1 MPVEYIRAFATWA
14 LTKKGLK
21 SSTVRSY
28 VSSLNTVHALSNS
41 GYANF
46 CLDPCIKMALK
57 GAEHFNALYRE
68 PRVERLLMNI
78 HLLDILGDRISKLDW
93 NVLWK

>member
-28 VSSLNTVHALSNS
+28 VSSLNTAHALSNS

-46 CLDPCIKMALK
+46 CSDPCIKMALK
-57 GAEHFNALYRE
+57 GAENFNELYRE

-78 HLLDILGDRISKLDW
+78 HTFVRHPRGQ
-93 NVLWK
+93 NF